1 MPHARRYLPAA
12 AILLALAATARAD
25 DKCSA
30 KLVIGGKPVSLKNC
44 EVAMYD
50 EKGVTLVFMEA
61 PISAEEATAFQW
73 NSYPKDKDAGGKA
86 RTMISL
92 GFCPGGGKTA
102 TPSPGAVPS
111 VEMSIN
117 HATSPMLGRQWVFD
131 LPKDKAVF
139 KIEKLSGNLALGG
152 KLAGRMTGGKKSDE
166 VSYSWEIDFDV
177 QLPKKAAAAGPGC
190 GS

>member
-1 MPHARRYLPAA
+1 MPHARRHFSAA
-12 AILLALAATARAD
+12 AVLLALAAAAHAD
-25 DKCSA
+25 DKCLA
-30 KLVIGGKPVSLKNC
+30 RLVIGGNPVSLKHC

-61 PISAEEATAFQW
+61 PIPAEEVTAFEW
-73 NSYPKDKDAGGKA
+73 NSYPKEKDAGGKP

-102 TPSPGAVPS
+102 SPSPGAVGS
-111 VEMSIN
+111 VEMSVN
-117 HATSPMLGRQWVFD
+117 HASSPMLGRQWVFD
-131 LPKDKAVF
+131 LPKDKATL